1 MVNKDMEE
9 RKWGRSKVGGGAF
22 IHFFIQQIYLEPLLL
37 DTVLLVG
44 IEWKEEFLALWNVR
58 SGGRRQKNIKQVNT
72 PWKIWCQSDVEI
84 SHDQGQGN
92 YSVLVIVP
100 LILWMT
106 CFAYDILANSVNDLT
121 F

>member
-1 MVNKDMEE
+1 MEE
-9 RKWGRSKVGGGAF
+9 RKWGSGEVNAPPPPLQGGGGAF

-72 PWKIWCQSDVEI
+72 PWKI
-84 SHDQGQGN
+84 
-92 YSVLVIVP
+92 
-100 LILWMT
+100 
-106 CFAYDILANSVNDLT
+106 
-121 F
+121 